1 MVAGSALV
9 QTGKLLP
16 EAFLA
21 GIPIGFLVAA
31 IVYMNEFP
39 DHDSDKATGK
49 NTLIVVFGPEKARAG
64 YVSLVIAAF
73 LSIVVLALNGTFPT
87 LTLISLLG
95 AYFGIRAIQTLYKY
109 YNDRLLQP
117 ANWGTIIMHNVA
129 GILFC
134 IGIWLGPSV

>member
-1 MVAGSALV
+1 
-9 QTGKLLP
+9 
-16 EAFLA
+16 
-21 GIPIGFLVAA
+21 
-31 IVYMNEFP
+31 MNEFP
-39 DHDSDKATGK
+39 DHDSDNATGK
-49 NTLIVVFGPEKARAG
+49 DTLIVVFGPEKARAG
-64 YVSLVIAAF
+64 YVSLVVAAF